1 MSKME
6 KLLAIAPLDRTNQ
19 PQIQAAVDG
28 KAKPTRA
35 LGRIEELAVQ
45 LALIQNKPLPTICH
59 PKLLVFAG
67 DHGLTRSGVAAF
79 PSAVTVSMVDTLLA
93 GRASANAFARVVGAQ
108 LDVIDAGVA
117 ADLSDRQGLI
127 HAKIAMG
134 TQDASEHPAMN
145 VDQAVSAMLVG
156 ASIATKA
163 IADGADLICLG
174 EMGIGNSSAASLI
187 IHRLAPAAL
196 QSCVGAGAGHSPE
209 GLAHKHKVLAK
220 AALRTD
226 VTDPLEVLA
235 QFGGYEIA
243 MMVGALLASAKAG
256 VAVMVDG
263 VICSAAA
270 LVALRLAPQAREYC
284 IFAHASVEPG
294 HKIIMEALKARPLL
308 DLDMRVGEG
317 TGALLAIPLLQ
328 AACALLSDVADL
340 KDVLE
345 AAL

>member
-1 MSKME
+1 MSKLDT
-6 KLLAIAPLDRTNQ
+6 LLAIPSLDRTSQ
-19 PQIQAAVDG
+19 PQMQAAVDG
-28 KAKPTRA
+28 KAKPPRA

-45 LALIQNKPLPTICH
+45 LALIQNKPLPAVRR
-59 PKLLVFAG
+59 PQLLVFAG
-67 DHGLTRSGVAAF
+67 DHGLTSSGVAAF

-108 LDVIDAGVA
+108 VSVIDAGVA

-134 TQDASEHPAMN
+134 TQDASEHPAMDM
-145 VDQAVSAMLVG
+145 DQAVSALLVG
-156 ASIATKA
+156 ASIATQA
-163 IADGADLICLG
+163 IANGADLICLG
-174 EMGIGNSSAASLI
+174 EMGIGNSSAAALI
-187 IHRLAPAAL
+187 IHRLSPAPL
-196 QSCVGAGAGHSPE
+196 QSCVGPGAGHSPE

-220 AALRTD
+220 VAARTEA
-226 VTDPLEVLA
+226 TDPLDVLA

-243 MMVGALLASAKAG
+243 MMAGALLACAKAR
-256 VAVMVDG
+256 VAVVIDG

-294 HKIIMEALKARPLL
+294 HKLIMDALQAKPLL

-345 AAL
+345 ASA